1 MEGKTALW
9 GKVLKPLCAFLAIV
23 VVWQIVVL
31 QLLKVGVINTLVAMI
46 LSSVVV
52 IVIFG
57 SIFMIIKSMLDQIR
71 MLVSGG
77 MNENAQ
83 ESRATEKVNKLAER
97 QDELGEMVRSI
108 RSSFSSFL
116 LVLDGIKNATIQ
128 LETVTDNFQKIFGD
142 MTSSMQQTEGSVDTI
157 AENTISQ
164 ADHVLDMKERIDAIS
179 VCIDHIS
186 SNIEEL
192 TKSAD
197 NMKACNQSAELIM
210 NELVAISEESG
221 VAIDNVRKQT
231 DLTNQSAQQIRTA
244 TEIIAGISSQ
254 TNLLALNASIEA
266 ARAGEHGKG
275 FAVVAEE
282 IRTLADQS
290 RESTEQ
296 INKIVNDLIDNSNIS
311 VDITQKVSEAF
322 AKQNEKIQETEKIFT
337 SLNQE
342 IEQVGDAIGGI
353 GTEVGELEN
362 YKVIIEKGINAL
374 AESAEQNKESAELTL
389 GSMDTFR
396 RVMDD
401 CNSETEKIVDVSNEL
416 VGYIKKFNV
425 ESEGIV

>member
-1 MEGKTALW
+1 MEGKTTLW
-9 GKVLKPLCAFLAIV
+9 GKVLKPLSAFLAIV

-46 LSSVVV
+46 LNSVVL

-57 SIFMIIKSMLDQIR
+57 SIFMIVKSMLDQIR

-157 AENTISQ
+157 AGNTISQ
-164 ADHVLDMKERIDAIS
+164 ADHVLDMKEKIDAIS

-186 SNIEEL
+186 VNIEGL

-197 NMKACNQSAELIM
+197 NMKECNRSAELIM
-210 NELVAISEESG
+210 NELIAISKESG
-221 VAIDNVRKQT
+221 EAIEDVRKQT

-311 VDITQKVSEAF
+311 VDITQKVSDAF

-342 IEQVGDAIGGI
+342 IEQVGDAIEGI
-353 GTEVGELEN
+353 DTEVGELEN
-362 YKVIIEKGINAL
+362 YKVIIENGINAL
-374 AESAEQNKESAELTL
+374 TESAEQNKESAELTL

-396 RVMDD
+396 RVMDE
-401 CNSETEKIVDVSNEL
+401 CNGETEKIVEVSNEL

>member
-1 MEGKTALW
+1 MEGKTTLW
-9 GKVLKPLCAFLAIV
+9 GKVLKPLSAFLAIV

-46 LSSVVV
+46 LNSVVL

-57 SIFMIIKSMLDQIR
+57 SIFMIVKSMLDQIR

-157 AENTISQ
+157 AGNTISQ
-164 ADHVLDMKERIDAIS
+164 ADHVLDMKEKIDAIS

-186 SNIEEL
+186 VNIEGL

-197 NMKACNQSAELIM
+197 NMKECNRSAELIM
-210 NELVAISEESG
+210 NELIAISKESG
-221 VAIDNVRKQT
+221 EAIEDVRKQT

-311 VDITQKVSEAF
+311 VDITQKVSDAF

-342 IEQVGDAIGGI
+342 IEQVGDAIEGI
-353 GTEVGELEN
+353 DTEVGELEN
-362 YKVIIEKGINAL
+362 YKVIIENGINAL
-374 AESAEQNKESAELTL
+374 TESAEQNKESAELTL

-396 RVMDD
+396 RAMDE
-401 CNSETEKIVDVSNEL
+401 CNGETEKIVEVSNEL

-425 ESEGIV
+425 ESAGIV

>member
-1 MEGKTALW
+1 MEGKTTLW
-9 GKVLKPLCAFLAIV
+9 GKVLKPLSAFLAIV

-46 LSSVVV
+46 LNSVVL

-157 AENTISQ
+157 AGNTISQ
-164 ADHVLDMKERIDAIS
+164 ADHVLDMKEKIDAIS

-186 SNIEEL
+186 VNIEGL

-197 NMKACNQSAELIM
+197 NMKECNRSAELIM
-210 NELVAISEESG
+210 NELIAISKESG
-221 VAIDNVRKQT
+221 EAIEDVRKQT

-311 VDITQKVSEAF
+311 VDITQKVSDAF

-342 IEQVGDAIGGI
+342 IEQVGDAIEGI
-353 GTEVGELEN
+353 DTEVGELEN
-362 YKVIIEKGINAL
+362 YKVIIENGINAL
-374 AESAEQNKESAELTL
+374 TESAEQNKESAELTL

-396 RVMDD
+396 RVMDE
-401 CNSETEKIVDVSNEL
+401 CNGETEKIVEVSNEL

-425 ESEGIV
+425 ESSGIV

>member
-1 MEGKTALW
+1 MDASNPATAR
-9 GKVLKPLCAFLAIV
+9 
-23 VVWQIVVL
+23 
-31 QLLKVGVINTLVAMI
+31 
-46 LSSVVV
+46 
-52 IVIFG
+52 
-57 SIFMIIKSMLDQIR
+57 IK
-71 MLVSGG
+71 
-77 MNENAQ
+77 
-83 ESRATEKVNKLAER
+83 KLAER

-157 AENTISQ
+157 AGNTISQ
-164 ADHVLDMKERIDAIS
+164 ADHVLDMKEKIDAIS

-186 SNIEEL
+186 VNIEGL

-197 NMKACNQSAELIM
+197 NMKECNRSAELIM
-210 NELVAISEESG
+210 NELIAISKESG
-221 VAIDNVRKQT
+221 EAIEDVRKQT

-311 VDITQKVSEAF
+311 VDITQKEA
-322 AKQNEKIQETEKIFT
+322 
-337 SLNQE
+337 
-342 IEQVGDAIGGI
+342 
-353 GTEVGELEN
+353 
-362 YKVIIEKGINAL
+362 
-374 AESAEQNKESAELTL
+374 
-389 GSMDTFR
+389 
-396 RVMDD
+396 
-401 CNSETEKIVDVSNEL
+401 
-416 VGYIKKFNV
+416 
-425 ESEGIV
+425 